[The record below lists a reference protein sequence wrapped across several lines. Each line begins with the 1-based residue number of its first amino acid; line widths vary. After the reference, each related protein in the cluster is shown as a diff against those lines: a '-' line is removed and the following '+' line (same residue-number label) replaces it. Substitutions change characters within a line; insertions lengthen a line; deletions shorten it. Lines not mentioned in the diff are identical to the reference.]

1 MSMTIPAI
9 LMRHTSKWLP
19 FIDRRD
25 KCPADECLTKTRLAF
40 LVRIGTYRLGCFAVI
55 ALVIGCGLALRKD
68 ASEFL
73 LYRLTYVRHLPESAS
88 THNDVVYVLGGTPDS
103 LKAKFQTASKLVQDG
118 RAARMLVLSQQALM
132 AFSPALGRN
141 LTADEWVVGNFS
153 AFGIPADAIEFVAF
167 EKGFFGP
174 WSEAKGLSRF
184 VRERGYRRLILV
196 TSPFHSR
203 RVWESFSRAI
213 EQPDTGLFLYLADE
227 SAYLRHLL
235 PEYVKLLLYRA
246 LLF

>member
-1 MSMTIPAI
+1 M
-9 LMRHTSKWLP
+9 
-19 FIDRRD
+19 
-25 KCPADECLTKTRLAF
+25 DECLTKTRLAF
-40 LVRIGTYRLGCFAVI
+40 VARTGAYRLGCFAVI
-55 ALVIGCGLALRKD
+55 ALVIGCGFAFKKD

-73 LYRLTYVRHLPESAS
+73 LHRLTYVRHLPESAS

-103 LKAKFQTASKLVQDG
+103 LKVKFQTASKLVRDG
-118 RAARMLVLSQQALM
+118 RAARVLVLSQQALM

-141 LTADEWVVGNFS
+141 LTADEWVVENFT
-153 AFGIPADAIEFVAF
+153 AFGIPADAIEFVSF
-167 EKGFFGP
+167 EEGFFGT
-174 WSEAKGLSRF
+174 WSEAKGLSLF
-184 VRERGYRRLILV
+184 LKERQYRRLILV

-203 RVWESFSRAI
+203 RVWESFSRTI